1 MSKLLSCAF
10 LLSVAISMSGCN
22 RTPAAENDAIS
33 VKNGSAAA
41 PAGPAPAET
50 HGQDFVS
57 AVLGRYD
64 FAAQS
69 ARLVAGRA
77 DRPNVKQFADKLAAD
92 LVRSRE
98 ALVAAAG
105 GKLKLKPTPVDASRT
120 DLTILGS
127 AHGAALETAFAER
140 QLDNL
145 SQLLGLIRA
154 YGDGGDNAAL
164 KNWAIRDQALIN
176 DRLSDLQTL
185 DAQLKETAEKKL

>member
-1 MSKLLSCAF
+1 M
-10 LLSVAISMSGCN
+10 
-22 RTPAAENDAIS
+22 
-33 VKNGSAAA
+33 
-41 PAGPAPAET
+41 

-69 ARLVAGRA
+69 ARVVAGRA
-77 DRPNVKQFADKLAAD
+77 DRPEVKQFADKLAAD
-92 LVRSRE
+92 LARSRD

-105 GKLKLKPTPVDASRT
+105 GKLKIEPTPVDASQT
-120 DLTILGS
+120 DLAILGS

-145 SQLLGLIRA
+145 SQLLGLMRA
-154 YGDGGDNAAL
+154 YGDGGDNAVL
-164 KNWAIRDQALIN
+164 KSWAARDQALIN
-176 DRLSDLQTL
+176 DRISDLQTL